1 MGVDVEMLKGARVQ
15 RLAGCTLV
23 YCVEFSTVT
32 YILWFSRVQLRTLC
46 TLALLVYLVE
56 AGTPSEPG
64 TAHPSLFRPC
74 RPAVAGQPNRPSS
87 NRAPSGQP
95 PNWGAQRQKRGCTLR
110 AQRRTIFLFCKSQPH
125 SEGHPVV
132 LSYRNPPVSGGQAEP
147 LSDVVGR
154 RKSGLTPAPT
164 QVQNHFMKGEIT

>member
-1 MGVDVEMLKGARVQ
+1 MLKGARVQ

-56 AGTPSEPG
+56 AGSPPEPG
-64 TAHPSLFRPC
+64 TAQPALFRPC
-74 RPAVAGQPNRPSS
+74 RPTVAGQPNRPSS
-87 NRAPSGQP
+87 NCVPPSQP
-95 PNWGAQRQKRGCTLR
+95 PNWGAQRQRQGPCAR
-110 AQRRTIFLFCKSQPH
+110 ATAQGNFSFLQIPTSTVKENQRSCPTGILPFR
-125 SEGHPVV
+125 E
-132 LSYRNPPVSGGQAEP
+132 GQAEP

-154 RKSGLTPAPT
+154 RVSGLTPAPT
-164 QVQNHFMKGEIT
+164 QVQNHFIKGEIT